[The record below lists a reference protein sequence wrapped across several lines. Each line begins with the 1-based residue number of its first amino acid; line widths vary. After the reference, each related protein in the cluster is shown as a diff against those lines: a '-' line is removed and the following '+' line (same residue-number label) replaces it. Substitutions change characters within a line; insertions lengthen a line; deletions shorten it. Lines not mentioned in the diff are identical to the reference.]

1 MVKSVIS
8 GQNRDSVS
16 VPNRGGTGT
25 KQGWYRYQTGVVP
38 VPLMQ
43 RQNGTSTIKVVPV
56 SLTITKVVPIPRQ
69 SGTGTN
75 FQNMI
80 GIDTNPSGTGTTA
93 FGSPDFCICAL
104 LSSNSH
110 TEGIGTLINE

>member
-1 MVKSVIS
+1 M
-8 GQNRDSVS
+8 
-16 VPNRGGTGT
+16 
-25 KQGWYRYQTGVVP
+25 VP
-38 VPLMQ
+38 VP
-43 RQNGTSTIKVVPV
+43 SKVVPV
-56 SLTITKVVPIPRQ
+56 SLTRTKVVPIPRQ

-80 GIDTNPSGTGTTA
+80 GTDTNTSGTGTTA